1 MAVGV
6 LLLKVPLPLLLQVA
20 EPAPPPNEPDMVAV
34 PSEQI
39 VCDVPALTVGIGLT
53 VIVLVSL
60 IAVQGAVALEVSIK
74 VTVPVK
80 FAAGV

>member
-20 EPAPPPNEPDMVAV
+20 EPAPPPNEPDMMAV
-34 PSEQI
+34 PSEHI

-74 VTVPVK
+74 VTVPV
-80 FAAGV
+80 